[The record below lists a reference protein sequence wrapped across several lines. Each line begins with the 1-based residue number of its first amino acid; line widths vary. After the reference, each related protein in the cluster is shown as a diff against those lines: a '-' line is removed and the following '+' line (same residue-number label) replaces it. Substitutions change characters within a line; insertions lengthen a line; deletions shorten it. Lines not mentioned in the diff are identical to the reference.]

1 MLDQYASLSESFHWL
16 VPTNFNIGEECCHR
30 WAKSSADAR
39 RIALYF
45 EDAAGHRDIWTYERL
60 GAAANQFANALTRM
74 GVKPGDRVATIL
86 GQSAEA
92 VIAQLGAY
100 SVGAVA
106 MPLSTNLP
114 PKALEFRLRDA
125 ETRVAIVGPE
135 AAPNLLSILSRCSK
149 LTQVI
154 GAGVEDNR
162 LLPWRSLM
170 IRQPEQFKP
179 VITRAEDPA
188 LLLYCPEPSHPARGV
203 LLPHRALIG
212 ALPGFVA
219 AQNWFPQGAE
229 VFWTPLDW
237 AHATGLLCGLL
248 PTLYFG
254 RSMLGVRG
262 ATTPGQAHHLLERY
276 RVTHALA
283 PSAVIRQ
290 LRISALPES
299 LLPSPKLRSLAISD
313 EGLDESHALWCE
325 QHFGVRPNHLF
336 GATEMPGLIG
346 DSHHK
351 WSGRAG
357 SLGRIYP
364 GHRIAVLNEDG
375 SPASPEEIGELAV
388 NRCDRHGQ
396 EDPALPLREWK
407 PNLPTSFPDLEG
419 WWRTGELAKID
430 ADGFVWFA
438 GKKSRQVVKPKVAP
452 ALATTETSPPTE

>member
-188 LLLYCPEPSHPARGV
+188 LLLYSPEPSHPARGV

-407 PNLPTSFPDLEG
+407 PNLPTSFPDREG